1 MGPHSDAASSLTVG
15 SGDLPGTL
23 ASVQTR
29 SYEYLRGSGCQAF
42 KPTCDLGKSGP
53 PSGDRFPEHHQGPS
67 WQFCWDQMLGVTV
80 NCVSGDKA
88 SRSLPT
94 TEDVTGPECGVLR
107 PSLLVTIE
115 GLWAEATLAWR
126 VGSRPGLSPEE
137 RVGCP
142 GLWGLVAAPTKR
154 SPPPAH
160 LSPLPVQSRPRT
172 PQSSSVPS

>member
-29 SYEYLRGSGCQAF
+29 SYEYLRGGGCQAF

-67 WQFCWDQMLGVTV
+67 WRFCWDQMLGMTV
-80 NCVSGDKA
+80 NSVSGDKT
-88 SRSLPT
+88 SRSPPA
-94 TEDVTGPECGVLR
+94 TEHVTGPECSVLR
-107 PSLLVTIE
+107 LSLLVTIE
-115 GLWAEATLAWR
+115 GLWAEATLAWQ

-160 LSPLPVQSRPRT
+160 LSPFPVQ
-172 PQSSSVPS
+172 